1 MDGAVVGTRIRFF
14 RVHVHVHV
22 HVIVGGVYVS
32 SGVEEGGE
40 SSAHYSLVVVDL
52 LLFTHAGGLS

>member
-1 MDGAVVGTRIRFF
+1 MIGAVVGTRIRFC

-22 HVIVGGVYVS
+22 VVGGVYVS
-32 SGVEEGGE
+32 GGVEEGGE